1 MNLASDPFRNRVL
14 PWTVTAII
22 ACVSLVALAW
32 IVSASRA
39 TQAEAEQ
46 ANRALQKSK
55 EQTREIRLR
64 AEALKQEM
72 PAEELRTLEAAHRLV
87 ERKGFAWSL
96 LLTDLEAAV
105 PPGVRVTR
113 ISVRDVVETMPEA
126 RLADLGLTVVGRSP
140 SDVTRMISEMNRG
153 GVFIAMPL
161 TENVQKGQG
170 ESGFEWTLR
179 LSYRPRAGRPVAPA
193 TEDGARVAQVVED
206 ATARSVEEN
215 GR

>member
-1 MNLASDPFRNRVL
+1 MWGYAPNPGLAQKEKLSLEGQRPSTYQVAEPRKNHVARCFFASSQKYLSSVASFGLRVNKE
-14 PWTVTAII
+14 TRYINN
-22 ACVSLVALAW
+22 
-32 IVSASRA
+32 
-39 TQAEAEQ
+39 AETITIGTTGM
-46 ANRALQKSK
+46 KPK
-55 EQTREIRLR
+55 T
-64 AEALKQEM
+64 
-72 PAEELRTLEAAHRLV
+72 
-87 ERKGFAWSL
+87 
-96 LLTDLEAAV
+96 AV

-113 ISVRDVVETMPEA
+113 ISVRDVVETTPEA

-206 ATARSVEEN
+206 ATARSCLLYTSPSP
-215 GR
+215 RDRTRSRMPSSA